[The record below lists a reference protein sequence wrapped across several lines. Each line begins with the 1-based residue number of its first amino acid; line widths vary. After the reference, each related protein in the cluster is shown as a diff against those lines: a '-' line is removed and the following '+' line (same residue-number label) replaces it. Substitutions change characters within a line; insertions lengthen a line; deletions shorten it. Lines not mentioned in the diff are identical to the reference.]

1 MARKSRSTI
10 ERHGLQEF
18 IGHLFES
25 GATYEEIIKHVREA
39 RGKTI
44 SRSSLSRW
52 RQTWASA
59 EEQIRVAQQDA
70 EAILTVMQAKPDMN
84 FSEPAI
90 AMVLG
95 KMVRRLAN
103 AHEAFENLPIDK
115 VATLLA
121 KLARVQQSGQALGIQ
136 EKRLELLKQKIA
148 ATAKDVADTVKAQG
162 LSDDVAA
169 AIRQKILGVVPS

>member
-1 MARKSRSTI
+1 MARKSRSSI

-25 GATYEEIIKHVREA
+25 GATYGEIITNVREA

-44 SRSSLSRW
+44 TRSALSRW

-70 EAILTVMQAKPDMN
+70 EAILNVMQAKPGMD

-90 AMVLG
+90 QMVLG

-103 AHEAFENLPIDK
+103 ANEAFENLPIDK
-115 VATLLA
+115 LSSLLA
-121 KLARVQQSGQALGIQ
+121 KLARVQQSGQALDIQ
-136 EKRLELLKQKIA
+136 RDRLALLKRKVSA
-148 ATAKDVADTVKAQG
+148 VAVTVKETM
-162 LSDDVAA
+162 
-169 AIRQKILGVVPS
+169 QKAGVSREEITKTVDEILGVTA